1 MKKISFTIL
10 LGILCI
16 NLISAQNDKE
26 WNNRNNPSAE
36 AENTNQWTLGFG
48 VNAVNNS
55 DAQFEELTNS
65 DHWAFARIPF
75 YLSAEASV
83 GSNFSVGTMVSFNY
97 FTDGKV
103 YEGQTVLGEDK
114 GGNDLG
120 YLAVDLNLRYS
131 FLNSNTFEPYVSV
144 GTGVS
149 HFGDYT
155 TQAGTYY
162 NNPIDIFTLNAGLGM
177 NVWFSPTWGVN
188 LNATGKWGVATEYTN
203 HSQASIGI
211 LYNIK

>member
-10 LGILCI
+10 LSILCI
-16 NLISAQNDKE
+16 NLISAQKDKVWND
-26 WNNRNNPSAE
+26 RNNPVDGY
-36 AENTNQWTLGFG
+36 QWTLGFG

-114 GGNDLG
+114 GGNDAG
-120 YLAVDLNLRYS
+120 YVAVDINLRYS

-155 TQAGTYY
+155 TQAGTSF
-162 NNPIDIFTLNAGLGM
+162 NPIDIFTLNAGLGM

-211 LYNIK
+211 LYSIK

>member
-10 LGILCI
+10 LSILCI
-16 NLISAQNDKE
+16 NLISAQKDKVWND
-26 WNNRNNPSAE
+26 RNNPVDGY
-36 AENTNQWTLGFG
+36 QWTLGFG

-103 YEGQTVLGEDK
+103 YEGQTILGEDK

-120 YLAVDLNLRYS
+120 YVAVDLNLRYS

-155 TQAGTYY
+155 TQAGTSF
-162 NNPIDIFTLNAGLGM
+162 NPIDIFTLNAGLGM

>member
-1 MKKISFTIL
+1 M
-10 LGILCI
+10 
-16 NLISAQNDKE
+16 SAQKNWND
-26 WNNRNNPSAE
+26 RNNSSDQ
-36 AENTNQWTLGFG
+36 NRWTLGFG

-55 DAQFEELTNS
+55 DGQFEELTNS

-114 GGNDLG
+114 GGNDVG
-120 YLAVDLNLRYS
+120 YLAVDINLRYS

-155 TQAGTYY
+155 TQAGTSF
-162 NNPIDIFTLNAGLGM
+162 NPIDIFTLNAGLGM